1 MCALCQ
7 SHNANAVQTFWQKSP
22 GVNEP
27 CPCRSGRTYKRCC
40 RP

>member
-1 MCALCQ
+1 MQ
-7 SHNANAVQTFWQKSP
+7 SHNANAGQTFWQRSS

-27 CPCRSGRTYKRCC
+27 CPCRSGIKYKECC